1 MASQIMAD
9 LPKERVTAIQPF
21 YVTGVDLC
29 GPVSVTLKIRGKQPV
44 KMYIA
49 VFVCFTSKA
58 VHLETVND
66 LSTDSFVCSL
76 NRFIGR
82 RGLPKNF
89 VGTANLWSTKN
100 QNHLKDVTASRGIT
114 FRFITPRAPHFGG
127 LWEAAVKAAKN
138 LLLRTLGG
146 EKLTHEVLTTL
157 LVYVEAVLNSRSIV
171 AIGEDHSE
179 ELALT
184 PGHLLIGSL
193 TEQPEIGESVSK
205 LGYLSRFQKLSS
217 LRAYFWDV
225 WRRDYIRSQQKREAD
240 GEGPRTMSPWAR

>member
-1 MASQIMAD
+1 M
-9 LPKERVTAIQPF
+9 
-21 YVTGVDLC
+21 
-29 GPVSVTLKIRGKQPV
+29 
-44 KMYIA
+44 
-49 VFVCFTSKA
+49 
-58 VHLETVND
+58 ND

-76 NRFIGR
+76 NRFISR
-82 RGLPKNF
+82 RGLPKIIWCGNATNF

-100 QNHLKDVTASRGIT
+100 ENHLKEVTASSAIT
-114 FRFITPRAPHFGG
+114 FRFIPSRAHHFGG

-146 EKLTHEVLTTL
+146 EKLTHEELTTL
-157 LVYVEAVLNSRSIV
+157 LVHVEAVLNSRPIV
-171 AIGEDHSE
+171 AFGEDPSE

-225 WRRDYIRSQQKREAD
+225 WRRDYIRSLQERGRWREA
-240 GEGPRTMSPWAR
+240 